1 VRQCP
6 ACGYKGR
13 ATGFGRFKCS
23 SCGQHFILG
32 WRGRSVNSLLAA
44 MLPTLLIVGI
54 MVTIHILS
62 VSHEV
67 SELINMPVL
76 IVVMVGIEIFN
87 TIQTKRFPNVD
98 AD

>member
-1 VRQCP
+1 
-6 ACGYKGR
+6 
-13 ATGFGRFKCS
+13 
-23 SCGQHFILG
+23 
-32 WRGRSVNSLLAA
+32 